1 MLLILVVTA
10 SLQAL
15 RYLNTIDH
23 LSVISVKPFAVCI
36 GSSSGSFSNIAKS
49 FLPPVK
55 YSDVLELR
63 IKKRVIT
70 SA

>member
-1 MLLILVVTA
+1 
-10 SLQAL
+10 
-15 RYLNTIDH
+15 